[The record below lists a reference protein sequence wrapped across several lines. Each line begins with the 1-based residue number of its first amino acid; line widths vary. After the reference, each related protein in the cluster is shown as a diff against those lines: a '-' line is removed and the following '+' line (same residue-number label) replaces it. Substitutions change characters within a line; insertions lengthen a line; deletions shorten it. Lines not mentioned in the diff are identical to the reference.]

1 LLKFIKNK
9 ILPGIPSASAEG
21 VQQSLHSPG
30 LEDGNPPGL
39 LHPKRAVS
47 FAEGARSGGGIQSTS
62 ASTEQNFPIFCKI
75 LEYLIKINYRTWN
88 WQIFKKKT
96 YHHIQAAVRC
106 VKCAYPPSLFAILLY
121 HVQACS
127 IYLMYCTIVHIL

>member
-1 LLKFIKNK
+1 
-9 ILPGIPSASAEG
+9 

-62 ASTEQNFPIFCKI
+62 ASTEQNLPIFATAKYFNQ
-75 LEYLIKINYRTWN
+75 LMNYWTLN
-88 WQIFKKKT
+88 
-96 YHHIQAAVRC
+96 
-106 VKCAYPPSLFAILLY
+106 
-121 HVQACS
+121 
-127 IYLMYCTIVHIL
+127 